1 MKRILAAILLATTL
15 IPAPAK
21 AQGAPSISPPQVQAE
36 YGAEVTKRQLDAL
49 KESFSCSEDDPG
61 FAEKVQW
68 VVDNAADLAD
78 MAETLFTR
86 VSDSSLDVAAKA
98 EKMGVKY
105 ADNVAF
111 KRALSYAEAADFV
124 KKVGN
129 GFNIAGKTLQFVT
142 AEDKWR
148 ATSEICMGT
157 LFGTLSGGNPVA
169 EAAGE
174 YIGGA
179 VYDFDPVGKFIYDP
193 LIFNRQWSQDLANW
207 VYEKKY
213 GENPNLQDNVYEKA
227 KLLEKDENGRYRFKD
242 DDAVKTEDRQ
252 NASDSQN
259 SGTGFPPSIETFVTE
274 ELNNNQDVVDFFDDT
289 FGEVQGWLD
298 AVLPA
303 STAQTVADK
312 LEELAKQGLIKAA
325 GAVDEAVQAQI
336 DKLKAEIISLMP
348 GDASKQ
354 QMAKLIDDALAS
366 GDLSTL
372 KTAVG
377 ADLKDLGVTLAGDYA
392 AKVVEGLNLPA
403 AEKEALKKTVSDG
416 VQEFVKGSGVGG
428 VATSIKGNIENYVY
442 DKVKQT
448 MGQETADAW
457 KKAYDTWQG
466 GGNPWNDIKA
476 AAETTIETWGFKQLE
491 KVIDKQL
498 TKLLDN
504 HPVLKEVFSALG
516 IDKNSIMGA
525 IKNIWG
531 VLTGGGTLMEKFK
544 KLADLAIDGLVNMLH
559 SLLQWGLGKLQG
571 WLNGIFTKI
580 GGAIKKW
587 LQNLLANKFHLSQK
601 IIDLV
606 MKGVDAAVKA
616 ATKAVGGLLNKV
628 DGVIYTVMTNTAQK
642 AKNIY
647 RKGGSGNGS
656 QPPSPNAPKVDPNTI
671 QRTTPVMPAPASP
684 AMPK

>member
-1 MKRILAAILLATTL
+1 MKRILAAILFAATL
-15 IPAPAK
+15 IPPSAK
-21 AQGAPSISPPQVQAE
+21 AQSSPSISPPQLNVE
-36 YGAEVTKRQLDAL
+36 YGSEITMRQLDAL
-49 KESFSCSEDDPG
+49 KESFSCSEDQPG

-68 VVDNAADLAD
+68 VVDNCANLAD
-78 MAETLFTR
+78 MAETLLTR
-86 VSDSSLDVAAKA
+86 NSDSSLAVAAQL
-98 EKMGVKY
+98 EKQGVKY
-105 ADNVAF
+105 ADNIAF

-129 GFNIAGKTLQFVT
+129 GFNIAGKTLQFAT

-193 LIFNRQWSQDLANW
+193 LVFNRKWSQDLADRI
-207 VYEKKY
+207 YEKKY
-213 GENPNLQDNVYEKA
+213 GENPNLQDDVYEKA
-227 KLLEKDENGRYRFKD
+227 KRLEKDENGRYRLKD
-242 DDAVKTEDRQ
+242 DDAVKTEDLQ
-252 NASDSQN
+252 NASDLQK
-259 SGTGFPPSIETFVTE
+259 SGTGFPPSIETFVTDQ
-274 ELNNNQDVVDFFDDT
+274 LANNQDVIDFFDDT

-325 GAVDEAVQAQI
+325 AAGDKAAKAQI
-336 DKLKAEIISLMP
+336 EKLKAEIISHMP

-354 QMAKLIDDALAS
+354 QMAKLIDNVLANAGEAIKT
-366 GDLSTL
+366 GDLTKL
-372 KTAVG
+372 KAAAG
-377 ADLKDLGVTLAGDYA
+377 SDLKDLGVSLAGDYA
-392 AKVVEGLNLPA
+392 AKLVDGLNLPA
-403 AEKEALKKTVSDG
+403 AEKAALKKTVSDA

-428 VATSIKGNIENYVY
+428 VATSIKGNIETYVY

-448 MGQETADAW
+448 MGQEVADSW

-466 GGNPWNDIKA
+466 GKNPWNDIKA
-476 AAETTIETWGFKQLE
+476 AAKTTIETWGFKQLE

-498 TKLLDN
+498 TKLLNN

-516 IDKNSIMGA
+516 IDTKSIMGT

-531 VLTGGGTLMEKFK
+531 VLTGPGTLKAKFQ
-544 KLADLAIDGLVNMLH
+544 KLAEMAVDGLCNMLK
-559 SLLQWGLGKLQG
+559 SLLDWGVQKIQG
-571 WLNGIFTKI
+571 WLNGLFTKI

-587 LQNLLANKFHLSQK
+587 LQNLLGNKLHLPQK

-606 MKGVDAAVKA
+606 LKGVDAAVKA
-616 ATKAVGGLLNKV
+616 GVKAVGGLLVKAENWVYSKATSPV
-628 DGVIYTVMTNTAQK
+628 PEIKKWIYTH
-642 AKNIY
+642 
-647 RKGGSGNGS
+647 
-656 QPPSPNAPKVDPNTI
+656 
-671 QRTTPVMPAPASP
+671 
-684 AMPK
+684 